1 MIAHGQSIT
10 AKNVISLNCVVDM
23 EMMNAAFTDFIDN
36 VIEAGYTPV
45 GNVFFANGGELMQTE
60 AIPMQL
66 FVSVEEDHHG
76 GLTEEFNYR
85 TYFQVRRVLQTR
97 VKGMSQLD
105 FARGMEALGEAVT
118 KLDGEYPNTPT
129 FFVFTEFEG
138 EIYTDIGVGLQF
150 EKRLREAF

>member
-36 VIEAGYTPV
+36 VTQAGYTPV
-45 GNVFFANGGELMQTE
+45 GNVFFANGGELVQTE

-66 FVSVEEDHHG
+66 FVSVDEDYHG

-105 FARGMEALGEAVT
+105 FARGMETLGEAIT

-138 EIYTDIGVGLQF
+138 EVYTDIGVGLQF
-150 EKRLREAF
+150 EES

>member
-36 VIEAGYTPV
+36 VTEAGYTPV
-45 GNVFFANGGELMQTE
+45 GNIFFANGGELMQTE

-66 FVSVEEDHHG
+66 FVSVEEDYHG

-105 FARGMEALGEAVT
+105 FARGMEVLGEAVT

-129 FFVFTEFEG
+129 FLFSLNLKVKFIRISVWG
-138 EIYTDIGVGLQF
+138 YNLK
-150 EKRLREAF
+150 KRLREEF